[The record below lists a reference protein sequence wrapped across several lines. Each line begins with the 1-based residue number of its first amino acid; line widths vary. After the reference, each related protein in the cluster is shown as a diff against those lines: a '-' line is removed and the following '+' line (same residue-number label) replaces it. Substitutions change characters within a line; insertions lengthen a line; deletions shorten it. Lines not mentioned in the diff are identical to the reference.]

1 MENNLNNE
9 EAKSEAAENQTEQ
22 SAEAPVEAQEQQTEQ
37 LNRQPQYE
45 LPPRYASPQQ
55 NMHYAQPPAKKRL
68 SAGWIAAIVALIA
81 VMMTAIVI
89 LSFMVVKAMDNFK
102 ADGGGENESQS
113 VLSGLQNNE
122 VINAPGVSGNKEIV
136 INLPVSDKPVV
147 DIKYFEDEETG
158 LLTTEGVAK
167 SVLPSQV
174 LIGIYND
181 TPYEMTS
188 VGSGV
193 ILTSDG
199 FILTNAHVVDGAKQL
214 KVTLNDETQ
223 YEAEIVGIDRT
234 SDIAIVKI
242 NAAELIAA
250 QLGNSDT
257 AVLGEAVA
265 VVGAAGAFEN
275 SITFGHI
282 SALEREIETDYS
294 SSGKLNCIQTDAA
307 LNPGNSGGALVNMY
321 GQVIG
326 LSVGGM
332 AHSAYEGI
340 GFAIEIND
348 VIPIAEE
355 LMKNGF
361 IKGRARVGV
370 SYIPMTTELAAEYGV
385 PVGICV
391 AEIDE
396 TCDVAA
402 KDIQIYDII
411 THIDGVHVYDAD
423 TIKTAME
430 GKYAGQTVTL
440 TVYRKTITEVESTF
454 EIDIVL
460 AQKYDTV
467 TTEG

>member
-1 MENNLNNE
+1 MDNNLNNE
-9 EAKSEAAENQTEQ
+9 ELKNEAAENQP
-22 SAEAPVEAQEQQTEQ
+22 AESGNVGEESQNVSNGLP
-37 LNRQPQYE
+37 PQYI
-45 LPPRYASPQQ
+45 SPQ
-55 NMHYAQPPAKKRL
+55 NVYAQPPAKKRL
-68 SAGWIAAIVALIA
+68 SAGWIAAIVVLIS
-81 VMMTAIVI
+81 VMMIIVVV
-89 LSFMVVKAMDNFK
+89 LSVMVVKK
-102 ADGGGENESQS
+102 IGEYDRTKEATGSS
-113 VLSGLQNNE
+113 PLSDLKKTE
-122 VINAPGVSGNKEIV
+122 VIDAPGISGNKEIV

-147 DIKYFEDEETG
+147 DVKFYEDEATG
-158 LLTTEGVAK
+158 LLTTEGVAEF
-167 SVLPSQV
+167 VLPSQV

-193 ILTSDG
+193 ILTADG

-214 KVTLNDETQ
+214 KVTLNDGNQ
-223 YEAEIVGIDRT
+223 HEAEVVGIDKT

-242 NAAELIAA
+242 DAGGLTAA
-250 QLGNSDT
+250 QLGNSDS
-257 AVLGEAVA
+257 AVLGEEVA
-265 VVGAAGAFEN
+265 VVGAAGSFEN

-370 SYIPMTTELAAEYGV
+370 AYIPMTTELAAEYGV

-396 TCDVAA
+396 TCDVAK

-411 THIDGVHVYDAD
+411 THIDGMHIYDAE
-423 TIKTAME
+423 TIEKAME
-430 GKYAGQTVTL
+430 NKYAGQTVTL
-440 TVYRKTITEVESTF
+440 TVYRKTITEVETTF
-454 EIDIVL
+454 EVEIVL
-460 AQKYDTV
+460 AQKYDKV
-467 TTEG
+467 TEG